1 MITTQQQHKK
11 EDDRMKVIW
20 KKAGQPPYEAE
31 MENSLEALQA
41 AVGGPCETV
50 SLTEDLCIV
59 CNEEG
64 RLRRLPYNCSIGGLG
79 LVGDILLV
87 GVNGEEFDDIPGDAE
102 DICRVV
108 FAKWRRG
115 IRS

>member
-1 MITTQQQHKK
+1 MLHFALIEKIVG
-11 EDDRMKVIW
+11 KV
-20 KKAGQPPYEAE
+20 PRE
-31 MENSLEALQA
+31 MLEAA
-41 AVGGPCETV
+41 
-50 SLTEDLCIV
+50 SSRKRRHFD
-59 CNEEG
+59 EEG

-102 DICRVV
+102 DICRIV

>member
-1 MITTQQQHKK
+1 
-11 EDDRMKVIW
+11 MKVIW
-20 KKAGQPPYEAE
+20 KKAGEPPREAAV
-31 MENSLEALQA
+31 ENSLEALQA
-41 AVGGPCETV
+41 AVGGPIETV
-50 SLTEDLCIV
+50 SLAADLCIV

-64 RLRRLPYNCSIGGLG
+64 RLQRLPYNCSIGGLG

-87 GVNGEEFDDIPGDAE
+87 GVNGDEFDDVPGDTE
-102 DICRVV
+102 DLCRIV